1 VDPVIDMQL
10 LNDALMT
17 VAVVVGLAVLATL
30 AIVAAAALT
39 QRHAR
44 RRGIREIERLLAAL
58 ADRRDSPAAR

>member
-17 VAVVVGLAVLATL
+17 AVVVVGLAVLVSL
-30 AIVAAAALT
+30 AFVAAAALT
-39 QRHAR
+39 QRYAR

-58 ADRRDSPAAR
+58 ADRRDSRAAR